1 MRDDLVTKARPS
13 RPPQDNIPRT
23 KPQRDRL
30 LDIIRR
36 YVRDAGSVGPLSLEE
51 LWRHSD
57 NIIRIANVQPKYRD
71 YIAVLVNNEL
81 WREIVAGVPYDRR
94 LLLLPQCLRD
104 VKNCKAQID
113 ELGLVCKHCGRC
125 VISELQSRAEQL
137 GYAVLVAEGSP
148 VVMSLIESGKIEA
161 VIGVSCLSVLEQV
174 FPYMSAGVI
183 AGIAIPLLQ
192 DGCADTSVDIDWL
205 WEAIYENSED
215 GTRLLNLQRLR
226 SEVQDWFTPAVLRS
240 ITGQPGGQVQALALQ
255 WLGGAGKRWRPFLT
269 VCAYQAVRQDG
280 EEKLPAELMQLAV
293 AVECF
298 HKASLIHDDIED
310 ADVRRYDDET
320 MHVKY
325 GVPIALNVGDFLLG
339 EGYRLLAELKA
350 PAEVT
355 AAMLRVAARG
365 HRSLCL
371 GQGKELS
378 WVRRPGPLSCAEAI
392 DIYKNKTAPAFAV
405 ALNLGVLLAGGGEK
419 LGMVF
424 KHYSEALGI
433 AYQIKDDIDD
443 FDSENAA
450 DGCGEIRP
458 SFLLALAFELAEK
471 TDKELL
477 LTAVT
482 GGEKS
487 SSRNRMRTIFEKL
500 QIIPSARAT
509 MESYKSRASGSLV
522 PLKNANL
529 KGLLRRVICKI
540 FNDIEIMSCC
550 DDYQAR
556 YGKGGKPG

>member
-1 MRDDLVTKARPS
+1 MRDDLVIKARPT

-30 LDIIRR
+30 LDIIRE
-36 YVRDAGSVGPLSLEE
+36 YVRDEGPVGPLSLEE

-57 NIIRIANVQPKYRD
+57 NILRIAKAEPKYRD

-81 WREIVAGVPYDRR
+81 WREIVAGVPYDKR

-104 VKNCKAQID
+104 VKNCKGQID
-113 ELGLVCKHCGRC
+113 ELGLVCNHCGRC
-125 VISELQSRAEQL
+125 VINELQSQAEQL

-148 VVMSLIESGKIEA
+148 VVTSLIESGKIEA
-161 VIGVSCLSVLEQV
+161 VIGVSCLSVLQQV
-174 FPYMSAGVI
+174 FPYMSAGAI
-183 AGIAIPLLQ
+183 AGVAIPLLQ
-192 DGCADTSVDIDWL
+192 DGCANTSVDIDWL

-215 GTRLLNLQRLR
+215 RTRLLNLQRLR
-226 SEVQDWFTPAVLRS
+226 GEVQGWFAPAALRS
-240 ITGQPGGQVQALALQ
+240 ITGRPSGQVQELAFQ
-255 WLGGAGKRWRPFLT
+255 WLGKAGKRWRPFLA
-269 VCAYQAVRQDG
+269 VCAFQAVRQDG
-280 EEKLPAELMQLAV
+280 QEKLPAELMQLAV

-310 ADVRRYDDET
+310 ADDRRYDDET
-320 MHVKY
+320 MHVRY
-325 GVPIALNVGDFLLG
+325 GVPIALNIGDFLLG
-339 EGYRLLAELKA
+339 EGYRLLAEVKA

-355 AAMLRVAARG
+355 AAMLQVAARG
-365 HRSLCL
+365 HCDLCL

-378 WVRRPGPLSCAEAI
+378 WMRRPGPLSCAEAI
-392 DIYKNKTAPAFAV
+392 EIYKNKTAPAFAV
-405 ALNLGVLLAGGGEK
+405 ALNLGVLLAGGGER

-443 FDSENAA
+443 FDLENAV

-458 SFLLALAFELAEK
+458 SFLLALAFELGEK
-471 TDKELL
+471 ADRELL

-482 GGEKS
+482 GGENPC
-487 SSRNRMRTIFEKL
+487 SRSRMRAIFEKL
-500 QIIPSARAT
+500 QIIPTARAT
-509 MESYKSRASGSLV
+509 MESYKTRAIGSLV

-529 KGLLRRVICKI
+529 KGLLRRVVSKI
-540 FNDIEIMSCC
+540 FNDIEVMSCC